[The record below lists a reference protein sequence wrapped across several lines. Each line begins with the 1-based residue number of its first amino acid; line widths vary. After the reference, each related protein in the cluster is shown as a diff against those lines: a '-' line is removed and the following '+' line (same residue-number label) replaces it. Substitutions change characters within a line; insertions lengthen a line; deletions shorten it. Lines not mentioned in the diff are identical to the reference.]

1 MGDKDNNT
9 SFFGHLLILRTHL
22 LRMLLYVAIGA
33 TVAFVCDE
41 VVYDYIIFAPRSENF
56 ITYRFFCYLSSLVNQ
71 MGIEVDICWEPAQ
84 FVLQNREI
92 TGQFNS
98 HVWVSIV
105 AGIIVATPLIVWEVW
120 RFISPAL
127 TEGERRSSRG
137 VVAYVSGLFFMG
149 VAFGYFIVVPLSLN
163 FFAGYHVGGQMAVDN
178 LIELSSYI
186 SSVVNISLST
196 GMMFQMP
203 IAVYV
208 LSRMGLV
215 TSSFLK
221 KYRRHAIVVI
231 LIISAILTPPDVA
244 SQVILA
250 IPAYALYQV
259 SIAIAQREERRREEE
274 EKNTTL

>member
-1 MGDKDNNT
+1 MGEKENT
-9 SFFGHLLILRTHL
+9 SFFGHLLILRGHL

-33 TVAFVCDE
+33 IVAFVCDE

-56 ITYRFFCYLSSLVNQ
+56 ITYRFFCYLSDVING
-71 MGIEVDICWEPAQ
+71 MGVPVDICWKPAE
-84 FVLQNREI
+84 FVLQNREV

-98 HVWVSIV
+98 HIWVSIV
-105 AGIIVATPLIVWEVW
+105 AGIIVAIPLVVWEIW

-149 VAFGYFIVVPLSLN
+149 VAFGYLVVVPLSLN
-163 FFAGYHVGGQMAVDN
+163 FFAGYHVGGEMEVDN

-203 IAVYV
+203 IAIYV
-208 LSRMGLV
+208 LSKMGLI

-221 KYRRHAIVVI
+221 KYRRHAIVII

-250 IPAYALYQV
+250 LPTFALYQV
-259 SIAIAQREERRREEE
+259 SISIAQRIEKHREESE
-274 EKNTTL
+274 GKINV

>member
-1 MGDKDNNT
+1 
-9 SFFGHLLILRTHL
+9 
-22 LRMLLYVAIGA
+22 
-33 TVAFVCDE
+33 
-41 VVYDYIIFAPRSENF
+41 
-56 ITYRFFCYLSSLVNQ
+56 
-71 MGIEVDICWEPAQ
+71 
-84 FVLQNREI
+84 
-92 TGQFNS
+92 
-98 HVWVSIV
+98 
-105 AGIIVATPLIVWEVW
+105 
-120 RFISPAL
+120 
-127 TEGERRSSRG
+127 
-137 VVAYVSGLFFMG
+137 MG

-231 LIISAILTPPDVA
+231 LVISAILTPPDVA

-250 IPAYALYQV
+250 IPTYALYQV